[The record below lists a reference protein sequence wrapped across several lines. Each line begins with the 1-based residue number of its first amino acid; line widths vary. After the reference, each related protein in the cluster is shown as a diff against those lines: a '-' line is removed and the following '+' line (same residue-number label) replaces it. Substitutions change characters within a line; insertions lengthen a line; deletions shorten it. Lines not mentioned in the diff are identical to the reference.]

1 MRTSSGTP
9 RPASRHTAFRDRGGI
24 PLFTDEHI
32 DARLAPALSRRG
44 LDVLS
49 CQAAGR
55 ANQRIS
61 DEDQL
66 AYATAQGRA
75 ILTFNVVDF
84 IALDAEWKRDGRQH
98 AGIIVSAEIRSL
110 TELIRCVERHLLTIP
125 PDQQAD
131 ALLRLISLPD
141 EPPGG

>member
-1 MRTSSGTP
+1 MTG
-9 RPASRHTAFRDRGGI
+9 GGI

-32 DARLAPALSRRG
+32 DARLAPALARRG
-44 LDVLS
+44 FDALS
-49 CQAAGR
+49 CQGAGR

-75 ILTFNVVDF
+75 ILTFNMVDF
-84 IALDAEWKRDGRQH
+84 IALDAEWKRDGRRH

-110 TELIRCVERHLLTIP
+110 TELVRRVEHHLLTISP
-125 PDQQAD
+125 EQQAD
-131 ALLRLISLPD
+131 TLLWLSPRPE
-141 EPPGG
+141 EPPSG